1 MIKIICVGKMKESYW
16 KEAIYEYQKRI
27 QKYTK
32 LEIIEVLDSG
42 NSNAQLAL
50 SEEAS
55 RIEKH
60 LQEKD
65 YLITLEIEGKQLDSI
80 EFSKKIDFLQSHY
93 ANLVYLIGGSYGIH
107 ERIKAKSNETC
118 SFSKMTFPHQMF
130 RVILLEQIYRSYRIL
145 NNESYHK

>member
-1 MIKIICVGKMKESYW
+1 MKESYW
-16 KEAIYEYQKRI
+16 KEAIHEYQKRI

-50 SEEAS
+50 NEEAS
-55 RIEKH
+55 RIEKY

-65 YLITLEIEGKQLDSI
+65 YIITLEIEGKQLNSI
-80 EFSKKIDFLQSHY
+80 EFSKQIDFLQSHY
-93 ANLVYLIGGSYGIH
+93 ANIVYLIGGSYGIH
-107 ERIKAKSNETC
+107 ERIKAKSNASC